1 MKNKIKFKKESVIS
15 VIISILL
22 FALVN
27 LLFYKKMPETLPT
40 HWGFKLMAIQVN
52 LQL

>member
-27 LLFYKKMPETLPT
+27 LLFYKKNARNFAYSL
-40 HWGFKLMAIQVN
+40 GIQ
-52 LQL
+52 